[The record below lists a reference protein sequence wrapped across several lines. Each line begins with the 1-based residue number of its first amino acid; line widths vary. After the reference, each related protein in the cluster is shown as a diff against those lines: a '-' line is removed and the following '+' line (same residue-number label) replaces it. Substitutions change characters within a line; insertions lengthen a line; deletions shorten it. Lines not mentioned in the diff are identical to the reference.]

1 MLKKLKVIKNIG
13 LDGHSNR
20 YRADVYKKGVIA
32 YNTIIGNKKY
42 LLDLGEEYSDSDSC
56 AQQRNIK
63 FTTKA
68 QYLKSKTTSHLKEKM
83 NSFFDNP
90 NEFEEPKGEEEE
102 YFYFRAKHIELNEE
116 LFLNNDMVKNFILSK
131 YNTKQVES
139 IEIIK
144 NILKNKT
151 KKEQYAFLINIIALC
166 KNDAILEILI
176 NLIGKV
182 YAKDYKFLLS
192 NNHHVDLLIFLW
204 GNSKKHMLENFHLI
218 KFNNVYVQDLCYY
231 RAVKFNDVDNFLNKL
246 TDQDRLIALKKI
258 SPLWMYVLKKRKKIL
273 STIPENEFKEL
284 KEFHENNRFN

>member
-13 LDGHSNR
+13 LDGPSNI
-20 YRADVYKKGVIA
+20 YRPEYRRGVIA

-42 LLDLGEEYSDSDSC
+42 LLDLGEEYSESYSYE
-56 AQQRNIK
+56 QKRNIK

-90 NEFEEPKGEEEE
+90 NKFEEPKNKEEE

-131 YNTKQVES
+131 YNTKQTES
-139 IEIIK
+139 IEMIK

-151 KKEQYAFLINIIALC
+151 KKEQYAFLIEIIALC
-166 KNDAILEILI
+166 ENDAILKILI

-182 YAKDYKFLLS
+182 YVKDYKFLLS
-192 NNHHVDLLIFLW
+192 NNHHIDLLIFLW
-204 GNSKKHMLENFHLI
+204 RNSRKHMLINFYLI
-218 KFNNVYVQDLCYY
+218 KFNKIYVQDLCYY
-231 RAVKFNDVDNFLNKL
+231 RVVKLNDVDNFLNKL
-246 TDQDRLIALKKI
+246 TDQERLILLKKI
-258 SPLWMYVLKKRKKIL
+258 SPLWMYVLKRRKRMKFAIQ
-273 STIPENEFKEL
+273 ENEFREL
-284 KEFHENNRFN
+284 KQFHENNRFN